1 MRGVPSF
8 NVKSNAIAVPTA
20 KGSLVRTNTSSGPRS
35 PPYRSMNRSSV
46 SLLNRIFRVMTS
58 SVLDASV
65 ISVFPKPGTKVRYTP
80 GPTSFQS
87 ILCGARSLL
96 SPRAFPRT
104 CAGRRVRFAG
114 VGFVVVALSGGAP
127 RIGVAATPAPLRVA
141 HAAVASDHAAASAA
155 GVEVLRAG
163 GNAVDA
169 ACATALAL
177 GVVGPHASGIGGG
190 GFAVVYLA
198 KTKAVHVL
206 DFREQAP
213 ALAQP
218 NLYFRDGKLDRALS
232 RRGGLAV
239 GIPGEVRGLD
249 VLVRRYGRRPFAA
262 CVRPAERLASQGFSA
277 GPRLVKAVTEGSAV
291 DALDEV
297 KTVTGFVPQVMSY
310 TPPLRVG
317 DLVKR
322 PALAATLGTLRKRG
336 ADIFY
341 KGAIADQIVAAVKA
355 AGGVITR
362 EDLAGYRVLERTPIE
377 INYRGQRVVSMP
389 PPSSGGIVIA
399 EVLGILG
406 HRLSDPSKFA
416 AKTARGSSDYL
427 HVFIEALKH
436 GFADRARL
444 LGDTDFVKVPLD
456 QLLSRDY
463 HRSLAARIDDR
474 TVAPI
479 ASYGMGPATPSPPK
493 DGGTAHL
500 SVIDAEGNAVAL
512 TSTVNTW
519 FGAYLAAGK
528 TGIVLNNQMD
538 DFSFAPG
545 VANAFGLQGTA
556 QNAIAPGKR
565 PLSSMSPTL
574 VIDDGGVRVALG
586 GAGGPTIIS
595 GTLQVLLNVLD
606 GKMDAQAASAAP
618 RVHHQWQPDTLV
630 GEPEI
635 PLDVLEGLTRRGHKL
650 GQIGTVG
657 LVVSMVNV
665 IIRTQDGL
673 EAAAEFRSGGA
684 PAGY

>member
-1 MRGVPSF
+1 M
-8 NVKSNAIAVPTA
+8 IA
-20 KGSLVRTNTSSGPRS
+20 KRL
-35 PPYRSMNRSSV
+35 
-46 SLLNRIFRVMTS
+46 
-58 SVLDASV
+58 
-65 ISVFPKPGTKVRYTP
+65 
-80 GPTSFQS
+80 
-87 ILCGARSLL
+87 
-96 SPRAFPRT
+96 
-104 CAGRRVRFAG
+104 G
-114 VGFVVVALSGGAP
+114 VGLVALWFTWADLGP
-127 RIGVAATPAPLRVA
+127 VEAATPPPLRVA
-141 HAAVASDHAAASAA
+141 SAAVASDHPAASAA
-155 GVEVLRAG
+155 GIEALRAG

-218 NLYFRDGKLDRALS
+218 NLYFRDGKLDRTLS

-249 VLVRRYGRRPFAA
+249 ELVRRHGRRPFAS
-262 CVRPAERLASQGFSA
+262 CVRPAERLARQGFPA
-277 GPRLVKAVTEGSAV
+277 GPRLVKAVTEGTTV
-291 DALDEV
+291 DRTDES
-297 KTVTGFVPQVMSY
+297 KTVSDFLPQVMSY
-310 TPPLRVG
+310 PSPLRVG

-322 PALAATLGTLRKRG
+322 PALANTLATLRKRG
-336 ADIFY
+336 ADAFY
-341 KGAIADQIVAAVKA
+341 KGPIADQIVAAIKA
-355 AGGVITR
+355 AGGVITH
-362 EDLAGYRVLERTPIE
+362 EDLAGYRVLDRKPIE
-377 INYRGQRVVSMP
+377 VTYRGQRVVSMP
-389 PPSSGGIVIA
+389 PPSSGGIVIG
-399 EVLGILG
+399 EVLGVLG
-406 HRLSDPSKFA
+406 ERLPDPDKI
-416 AKTARGSSDYL
+416 ARGSSGYL
-427 HVFIEALKH
+427 HVLVEALKH

-444 LGDTDFVKVPLD
+444 LGDADFVKVPLE

-474 TVAPI
+474 TVKPI
-479 ASYGMGPATPSPPK
+479 ARYGMGPAATPPPK

-512 TSTVNTW
+512 TTTVNTW

-574 VIDDGGVRVALG
+574 VIDDGGVRIAVG

-618 RVHHQWQPDTLV
+618 RVHHQWQPETLV
-630 GEPEI
+630 AEPEI
-635 PLDVLEGLTRRGHKL
+635 PLDVVEGLTRRGHKT
-650 GQIGTVG
+650 GQIGNVGVVVG
-657 LVVSMVNV
+657 LVNV
-665 IIRTQDGL
+665 IVRTQNGL